1 MILPRKFLSEDE
13 KMLFY
18 IIAILCPA
26 VISVAIL
33 HIRIRELKLFHIR
46 TLVEYVVFLL
56 VNVFFSTLLVCIL
69 LGSDVRIDAFMS
81 FTFFIKYVAIAT
93 ILAVL
98 IPYVYLIA
106 RTYIKIQ
113 LVIEDYEEDYE
124 EDNE

>member
-1 MILPRKFLSEDE
+1 MILPLKFLSEDE
-13 KMLFY
+13 KMIFY

-113 LVIEDYEEDYE
+113 LVIEDYEED
-124 EDNE
+124 NE

>member
-33 HIRIRELKLFHIR
+33 HIRIRELRLFHVK
-46 TLVEYVVFLL
+46 TLVEYVVCLL

-69 LGSDVRIDAFMS
+69 LGTDVRIDAFMS

-113 LVIEDYEEDYE
+113 LVIEDYEED
-124 EDNE
+124 NE

>member
-13 KMLFY
+13 KMIFY

-33 HIRIRELKLFHIR
+33 HIRIRELKLFHVK

-69 LGSDVRIDAFMS
+69 LGTDVRIDSFMS
-81 FTFFIKYVAIAT
+81 FSFFIKYVAIAT

-113 LVIEDYEEDYE
+113 LVIEDYEED
-124 EDNE
+124 NE

>member
-13 KMLFY
+13 KMIFY

-33 HIRIRELKLFHIR
+33 HIRIRELKLFHVK

-56 VNVFFSTLLVCIL
+56 VNVFLSTLLVCIL
-69 LGSDVRIDAFMS
+69 LGSDVRIDSFIS

-113 LVIEDYEEDYE
+113 LVIEDYEED
-124 EDNE
+124 NE

>member
-13 KMLFY
+13 KMIFY

-33 HIRIRELKLFHIR
+33 HIRIRELKLFHVK

-113 LVIEDYEEDYE
+113 LVIEDYEED
-124 EDNE
+124 NE

>member
-13 KMLFY
+13 KMIFY

-33 HIRIRELKLFHIR
+33 HIRIRELKLFHVK

-69 LGSDVRIDAFMS
+69 LGTDVRIDAFMS

-113 LVIEDYEEDYE
+113 LVIEDYEED
-124 EDNE
+124 NE

>member
-13 KMLFY
+13 KMIFY

-33 HIRIRELKLFHIR
+33 HIRIRELKLFHVK

-69 LGSDVRIDAFMS
+69 LGTDVRIDSFMS
-81 FTFFIKYVAIAT
+81 FSFFIKYVAIAT
-93 ILAVL
+93 TFAVL

-113 LVIEDYEEDYE
+113 LVIEDYEED
-124 EDNE
+124 NE

>member
-13 KMLFY
+13 KMIFY

-33 HIRIRELKLFHIR
+33 HIRIRELKLFHVK

-69 LGSDVRIDAFMS
+69 LGTDVRIDSFMCFS
-81 FTFFIKYVAIAT
+81 FFIKYVAIAT

-113 LVIEDYEEDYE
+113 LVIEDYEED
-124 EDNE
+124 NE

>member
-13 KMLFY
+13 KMIFY

-33 HIRIRELKLFHIR
+33 HIRIRELKLFHVK
-46 TLVEYVVFLL
+46 TLVEYIVFLL

-69 LGSDVRIDAFMS
+69 LGTDVRIDSFMS
-81 FTFFIKYVAIAT
+81 FSFFIKYVAIAT
-93 ILAVL
+93 TFAVL

-113 LVIEDYEEDYE
+113 LVIEDYEED
-124 EDNE
+124 NE

>member
-13 KMLFY
+13 KMIFY

-33 HIRIRELKLFHIR
+33 HIRIRELRLFHVK
-46 TLVEYVVFLL
+46 TLIEYVVFLL

-69 LGSDVRIDAFMS
+69 LGTDVRIDSFMS
-81 FTFFIKYVAIAT
+81 LSFFIKYVAIAT
-93 ILAVL
+93 TFAVL
-98 IPYVYLIA
+98 IPYIYLIA

-113 LVIEDYEEDYE
+113 LVIEDYEED
-124 EDNE
+124 NE

>member
-33 HIRIRELKLFHIR
+33 HIRIRELKLFHVR

-69 LGSDVRIDAFMS
+69 LGTDVRIDSFMS
-81 FTFFIKYVAIAT
+81 FSFFIKYVAIAT
-93 ILAVL
+93 IFAVL
-98 IPYVYLIA
+98 IPYIYLIA

-113 LVIEDYEEDYE
+113 LVIEDYEED
-124 EDNE
+124 NE

>member
-13 KMLFY
+13 KMIFY

-33 HIRIRELKLFHIR
+33 HIRIRELKLFHVR

-69 LGSDVRIDAFMS
+69 LGTDVRIDSFMS

-93 ILAVL
+93 IFAVL
-98 IPYVYLIA
+98 IPYIYLIA

-113 LVIEDYEEDYE
+113 LVIEDYEED
-124 EDNE
+124 N

>member
-18 IIAILCPA
+18 IIATLCPA

-33 HIRIRELKLFHIR
+33 HIRSRELRLFHVK
-46 TLVEYVVFLL
+46 TLAEYVVFLL
-56 VNVFFSTLLVCIL
+56 VNVFLSTLLVCIL
-69 LGSDVRIDAFMS
+69 LGTDVRIDSFIS

-93 ILAVL
+93 TFAVL

-113 LVIEDYEEDYE
+113 LVIEDYEED
-124 EDNE
+124 NE

>member
-13 KMLFY
+13 KMIFY

-33 HIRIRELKLFHIR
+33 HIRIRERKLFHVK

-69 LGSDVRIDAFMS
+69 LGTDVRIDSFMS
-81 FTFFIKYVAIAT
+81 FSFFIKYVAIAT
-93 ILAVL
+93 IFAVL
-98 IPYVYLIA
+98 IPYIYLIA

-113 LVIEDYEEDYE
+113 LVIEDYEED
-124 EDNE
+124 N

>member
-13 KMLFY
+13 KMIFY

-33 HIRIRELKLFHIR
+33 HIRIRELRLFHVK

-69 LGSDVRIDAFMS
+69 LGTDVRIDSFMS
-81 FTFFIKYVAIAT
+81 FSFFIKYVAIAT
-93 ILAVL
+93 TFAVL
-98 IPYVYLIA
+98 IPYIYLIA

-113 LVIEDYEEDYE
+113 LVIEDYEED
-124 EDNE
+124 NE

>member
-1 MILPRKFLSEDE
+1 MILPLKFLSEDE
-13 KMLFY
+13 KMIFY

-33 HIRIRELKLFHIR
+33 HIRIRELKLFHVK
-46 TLVEYVVFLL
+46 TLVEYVVCLL

-69 LGSDVRIDAFMS
+69 LGTDVRIDSFMS

-113 LVIEDYEEDYE
+113 LVIEDYEED
-124 EDNE
+124 NE

>member
-13 KMLFY
+13 KMIFY

-33 HIRIRELKLFHIR
+33 HIRIRELKLFHVK

-56 VNVFFSTLLVCIL
+56 ANVFFSTLLVCIL
-69 LGSDVRIDAFMS
+69 LGTDVRIDAFMS

-113 LVIEDYEEDYE
+113 LVIEDYEED
-124 EDNE
+124 NE

>member
-13 KMLFY
+13 KMIFY

-113 LVIEDYEEDYE
+113 LVIEDYEED
-124 EDNE
+124 NE

>member
-13 KMLFY
+13 KMIFY

-33 HIRIRELKLFHIR
+33 HIRIRELRLFHVK

-56 VNVFFSTLLVCIL
+56 VNVFLSTLLVCIL
-69 LGSDVRIDAFMS
+69 LGTDVRIDSFMS
-81 FTFFIKYVAIAT
+81 FSFFIKYVAIAT
-93 ILAVL
+93 TFAVL

-113 LVIEDYEEDYE
+113 LVIEDYEED
-124 EDNE
+124 NE

>member
-13 KMLFY
+13 KMIFY

-33 HIRIRELKLFHIR
+33 HIRIRELKLFHVR

-56 VNVFFSTLLVCIL
+56 VNVFLSTLLVCIL
-69 LGSDVRIDAFMS
+69 LGTDVRIDAFMS

-113 LVIEDYEEDYE
+113 LVIEDYEED
-124 EDNE
+124 NE

>member
-13 KMLFY
+13 KMIFY

-33 HIRIRELKLFHIR
+33 HIRIRELKLFHVK

-69 LGSDVRIDAFMS
+69 LGTDVRIEAFIS
-81 FTFFIKYVAIAT
+81 LSFFIKYVAIAT
-93 ILAVL
+93 TFAVL

-113 LVIEDYEEDYE
+113 LVIEDYEED
-124 EDNE
+124 NE

>member
-1 MILPRKFLSEDE
+1 MILTRKFLSEDE

-33 HIRIRELKLFHIR
+33 HIRIRGLRLFHVK
-46 TLVEYVVFLL
+46 TLVEYVVCLL

-69 LGSDVRIDAFMS
+69 LGTDVRIDAFMS

-106 RTYIKIQ
+106 RTYIKIR
-113 LVIEDYEEDYE
+113 LVIEDYEED
-124 EDNE
+124 NE

>member
-13 KMLFY
+13 KMIFY

-33 HIRIRELKLFHIR
+33 HIRIRELKLFHVK

-69 LGSDVRIDAFMS
+69 LGTDVRIDSFMS
-81 FTFFIKYVAIAT
+81 FSFFIKYVAIAT
-93 ILAVL
+93 TFAVL
-98 IPYVYLIA
+98 IPYIYLIA

-113 LVIEDYEEDYE
+113 LVIEDYEED
-124 EDNE
+124 NE

>member
-1 MILPRKFLSEDE
+1 MILPLKFLSEDE
-13 KMLFY
+13 KMIFY

-33 HIRIRELKLFHIR
+33 HIRIRELKLFHVR

-69 LGSDVRIDAFMS
+69 LGTDVRIDSFMS
-81 FTFFIKYVAIAT
+81 FTFFIKYVAMAT

-113 LVIEDYEEDYE
+113 LVIEDYEED
-124 EDNE
+124 NE

>member
-13 KMLFY
+13 KMIFY

-33 HIRIRELKLFHIR
+33 HIRIRGLRLFHVK
-46 TLVEYVVFLL
+46 TLVEYVVCLL

-69 LGSDVRIDAFMS
+69 LGTDVRIDAFMS

-113 LVIEDYEEDYE
+113 LVIEDYEED
-124 EDNE
+124 NE

>member
-13 KMLFY
+13 KMIFY

-33 HIRIRELKLFHIR
+33 HIRIRELKLFHVR

-69 LGSDVRIDAFMS
+69 LGTDVRIDSFMS
-81 FTFFIKYVAIAT
+81 FSFFIKYVAIAT
-93 ILAVL
+93 SFAVL
-98 IPYVYLIA
+98 IPYIYLIA

-113 LVIEDYEEDYE
+113 LVIEDYEED
-124 EDNE
+124 N

>member
-69 LGSDVRIDAFMS
+69 LGTDVRIDSFMS

-93 ILAVL
+93 TFAVL

-113 LVIEDYEEDYE
+113 LVIEDYEED
-124 EDNE
+124 NE

>member
-13 KMLFY
+13 KMIFY

-113 LVIEDYEEDYE
+113 LVIEDYEED
-124 EDNE
+124 N

>member
-33 HIRIRELKLFHIR
+33 HIRIRELKLFHVK

-69 LGSDVRIDAFMS
+69 LGTDVRIDSFMS

-93 ILAVL
+93 TFAVL

-113 LVIEDYEEDYE
+113 LVIEDYEED
-124 EDNE
+124 NE

>member
-1 MILPRKFLSEDE
+1 MILPLKFLSEDE
-13 KMLFY
+13 KMIFY

-113 LVIEDYEEDYE
+113 LVIEDYEED
-124 EDNE
+124 N

>member
-13 KMLFY
+13 KMIFY

-33 HIRIRELKLFHIR
+33 HIRIRELRLFHVK
-46 TLVEYVVFLL
+46 TLVEYVVCLL

-113 LVIEDYEEDYE
+113 LVIEDYEED
-124 EDNE
+124 NE

>member
-1 MILPRKFLSEDE
+1 MILPLKFLSEDE
-13 KMLFY
+13 KMIFY

-33 HIRIRELKLFHIR
+33 HIRIRELKLFHVK

-69 LGSDVRIDAFMS
+69 LGTDVRIDSFMS
-81 FTFFIKYVAIAT
+81 FSFFIKYVAIAT

-113 LVIEDYEEDYE
+113 LVIEDYEED
-124 EDNE
+124 NE

>member
-13 KMLFY
+13 KMIFY

-33 HIRIRELKLFHIR
+33 HIRIRELKLFHVR

-69 LGSDVRIDAFMS
+69 LGTDVRIDSFMS
-81 FTFFIKYVAIAT
+81 FSFFIKYVAIAT
-93 ILAVL
+93 TFAVL

-113 LVIEDYEEDYE
+113 LVIEDYEED
-124 EDNE
+124 NE

>member
-13 KMLFY
+13 KMIFY

-33 HIRIRELKLFHIR
+33 HIRIRELRLFHVK

-69 LGSDVRIDAFMS
+69 LGTDVRIDSFMS

-93 ILAVL
+93 TFAVL

-113 LVIEDYEEDYE
+113 LVIEDYEED
-124 EDNE
+124 NE

>member
-13 KMLFY
+13 KMIFY

-33 HIRIRELKLFHIR
+33 HIRIRELKLFHVK
-46 TLVEYVVFLL
+46 TLAEYVVFLL
-56 VNVFFSTLLVCIL
+56 VNVFLSTLLVCIL
-69 LGSDVRIDAFMS
+69 LGTDVRIDSFIS

-113 LVIEDYEEDYE
+113 LVIEDYEED
-124 EDNE
+124 NE

>member
-13 KMLFY
+13 KMIFY

-113 LVIEDYEEDYE
+113 LVREDYE
-124 EDNE
+124 EDN

>member
-13 KMLFY
+13 KMIFY

-33 HIRIRELKLFHIR
+33 HIRIRELKLFHVK

-56 VNVFFSTLLVCIL
+56 VNVFLSTLLICIL
-69 LGSDVRIDAFMS
+69 LGTDVRIDSFMS

-93 ILAVL
+93 TFAVL
-98 IPYVYLIA
+98 IPYIYLIA

-113 LVIEDYEEDYE
+113 LVIEDYEED
-124 EDNE
+124 NE

>member
-13 KMLFY
+13 KMIFY

-33 HIRIRELKLFHIR
+33 HIRIRELKLFHVR

-69 LGSDVRIDAFMS
+69 LGTDVRIDSFMS
-81 FTFFIKYVAIAT
+81 FSFFIKYVAIAT
-93 ILAVL
+93 IFAVL
-98 IPYVYLIA
+98 IPYIYLIA

-113 LVIEDYEEDYE
+113 LVIEDYEED
-124 EDNE
+124 NE